1 MHLILK
7 SRHTTGIIP
16 VCFPL
21 KSESSPFVYLRNSNT
36 TGQPTDSIILARC
49 KYQEE
54 INKKD
59 PSRSRHTS
67 IVSTARCFWS
77 FLNTVVIIRIV
88 LLLATVALFLSTR
101 EGIIV
106 DASHPQR
113 YTGVIRSMSIFQREK
128 REKCFHPAD

>member
-36 TGQPTDSIILARC
+36 TGQPTDSIILACC

-54 INKKD
+54 INKKVQV
-59 PSRSRHTS
+59 PPHFH
-67 IVSTARCFWS
+67 VSTARCFWS

-113 YTGVIRSMSIFQREK
+113 YTDVIRSMSIFQREK